1 MLESMIRT
9 AVYRRFAA
17 VVITLLVAIY
27 GYWAYSNTPIEAY
40 PDVTNLQVGIIAVA
54 PGLAPEEIER
64 QITYPLERA
73 LNGTPGM
80 IAMRSESHF
89 GLSLVWLIFEDNAD
103 SFRSRALVAE
113 RLTSVDLPPGVTAEM
128 APNYTPLGKVF
139 YYQLTS
145 DRHALPD
152 VRAEQEWNVTRVM
165 RQVSGVADV
174 VSIGGFLKEIHV
186 EVDPARLVAL
196 DIDLDEVATALQ
208 NANLNVGGGILRR
221 NEQAL
226 IVRGIGLM
234 RSPRDIEDVVLRNV
248 NGVPIRVGQ
257 VARVVQSHA
266 PRQGAVG
273 VDEVDDVVVGVVLLR
288 RGANP
293 SQVLDA
299 IHSKVD
305 ELNTRIL
312 PAGMKIEPIYDRS
325 ELIGKTL
332 KTVHSNLMFG
342 AALIVG
348 VVWLFLRSLRG
359 SLVVAAVIPLSLLV
373 AFIGLSLLGM
383 PANLISMGAIDFGII
398 VDGAI
403 VLSETVIHHIRMQRP
418 QTRREVFEIIVHSAQ
433 SVARPIVYAM
443 AIVIAAL
450 IPVFTLE
457 SVEGRIFRPLALTY
471 SFALIGALVFSLT
484 IVPALCAF
492 AFRPNSRIGAEPA
505 LFERMR
511 ARYQRGVER
520 LITLR
525 SARMVPMVV
534 GAVMLVIG
542 GVAASRLGTEFLP
555 ELDEGDI
562 YVLVQMPS
570 SISLETG
577 QQVLAQVRQR
587 LGAFPE
593 VIRVVSEQGRP
604 EQGTDNETINIA
616 KVLVRM
622 KSRDQWR
629 PGFDRKQM
637 VGAMRVAMSDIPG
650 VLFNFAQPIRDS
662 VEEASSGA
670 RGHVVVKVFGSDL
683 EKMRATLREVIEQV
697 RPIAGVVDLDLYRD
711 AVAPQLH
718 VNFDR
723 DKLARHGL
731 SIKDA
736 ATALETSLAGQVV
749 TTYWEGER
757 MVPVRVSFP
766 YVDRM
771 DERRVREI
779 PLATKVAGH
788 VPVGAVAEVS
798 IRNGNASIFRESNTR
813 FMALKFNIEGRD
825 MGSVINEAMQRVNG
839 AVKVPDG
846 YFLEW
851 GGAFENQQRAVARLR
866 VVIPL
871 SLLVVFGLLYGALD
885 SARSALSILLVA
897 PFAMTGGIVALY
909 LTGIALSVSA
919 AIGFIALLG
928 QVALAGLLILSAI
941 EERRKAGIALDRAIT
956 EGSVDRLRSVLLV
969 SLLAMLGLLPM
980 AFSTGVGS
988 ETQRPFA
995 TVIVGGMAVMPFVIL
1010 FLLPLVHRWV
1020 GSRRKILDNDAPDAS
1035 ETVEAEAP
1043 RHG

>member
-1 MLESMIRT
+1 MLETLIRT
-9 AVYRRFAA
+9 AVYRRLAA
-17 VVITLLVAIY
+17 VVVTLLVAAY
-27 GYWAYSNTPIEAY
+27 GFWSYQHTPIEAY

-80 IAMRSESHF
+80 TAMRSESHF

-103 SFRSRALVAE
+103 AFRARALVAE
-113 RLTSVDLPPGVTAEM
+113 RLTSVDLPQGVTAEM

-139 YYQLTS
+139 YYRLTS

-196 DIDLDEVATALQ
+196 DIDLDDVATALQ

-234 RSPRDIEDVVLRNV
+234 RSPRDIEDVVLRNE
-248 NGVPIRVGQ
+248 NGVPVRVGH

-273 VDEVDDVVVGVVLLR
+273 VDGDDDAVVGIVLLR

-293 SQVLDA
+293 SEVLEG
-299 IHSKVD
+299 IHDKVK
-305 ELNTRIL
+305 ELNERIL
-312 PAGMKIEPIYDRS
+312 PAGMKIETIYDRS

-332 KTVHSNLMFG
+332 KTVHSNLLFG
-342 AALIVG
+342 ALLIVG

-359 SLVVAAVIPLSLLV
+359 SLIVATVIPLSLLV

-403 VLSETVIHHIRMQRP
+403 VLCETVIHHIRLQRP
-418 QTRREVFEIIVHSAQ
+418 RTRREVFEIIVHSAQ

-450 IPVFTLE
+450 IPVFTLQ

-471 SFALIGALVFSLT
+471 TFALLGALAFSLT

-492 AFRPNSRIGAEPA
+492 LFRPGSRIGAEPA
-505 LFERMR
+505 LFERLR
-511 ARYQRGVER
+511 LRYQAGIGR
-520 LITLR
+520 LIEQPKTRLMPI
-525 SARMVPMVV
+525 AI
-534 GAVMLVIG
+534 AAAMLVLA
-542 GVAASRLGTEFLP
+542 VLAASRLGTEFLP

-577 QQVLAQVRQR
+577 QQVLKDVRGR
-587 LGAFPE
+587 LGRFPE

-629 PGFDRKQM
+629 PGMDRKRM
-637 VGAMRVAMSDIPG
+637 IGEMRAAMADIPG

-670 RGHVVVKVFGSDL
+670 RGHVVVKIFGSEL
-683 EKMRATLREVIEQV
+683 ETMRTTLREVMASV
-697 RPIAGVVDLDLYRD
+697 RPIEGVVDLDLYRD

-718 VNFDR
+718 VDFDR

-788 VPVGAVAEVS
+788 VPVDAVADVS

-825 MGSVINEAMQRVNG
+825 MGSVIDEAMRRVG
-839 AVKVPDG
+839 ADVKVPDG
-846 YFLEW
+846 YHLEW
-851 GGAFENQQRAVARLR
+851 GGAFENQQRAVTRLKI
-866 VVIPL
+866 VIPL
-871 SLLVVFGLLYGALD
+871 SLLVVFALLYGALD
-885 SARSALSILLVA
+885 SGRSALSILLVA
-897 PFAMTGGIVALY
+897 PFAMTGGVVALY
-909 LTGIALSVSA
+909 LSGIALSVSA

-928 QVALAGLLILSAI
+928 QVALAGLLVLSAV
-941 EERRKAGIALDRAIT
+941 EERRLAGMALAPAIV

-969 SLLAMLGLLPM
+969 SLLALLGLLPM

-995 TVIVGGMAVMPFVIL
+995 TVIVGGMAVMPFVIM

-1020 GSRRKILDNDAPDAS
+1020 GSRRQLIDNGTSDAADA
-1035 ETVEAEAP
+1035 EVP
-1043 RHG
+1043 GNG